1 MRVSRKEYRNKQNQT
16 TGQLLVFLLALLMIG
31 YKMYRYI
38 FVNPEL
44 EWSVFVW
51 VFIAI
56 VTFIIWRRRES
67 MLKTFE
73 VDEL

>member
-1 MRVSRKEYRNKQNQT
+1 MKVSRQEYRNKQNQA

-73 VDEL
+73 VDES